1 MAFPDLWSVLASL
14 PNAFTTRSG
23 RADQTGLKKAHHAP
37 LPPELR
43 KDLVNL
49 AICFWATVPLA
60 SDTLGVGVERTPSKH
75 LE

>member
-23 RADQTGLKKAHHAP
+23 RADQTGLEKAHHAP